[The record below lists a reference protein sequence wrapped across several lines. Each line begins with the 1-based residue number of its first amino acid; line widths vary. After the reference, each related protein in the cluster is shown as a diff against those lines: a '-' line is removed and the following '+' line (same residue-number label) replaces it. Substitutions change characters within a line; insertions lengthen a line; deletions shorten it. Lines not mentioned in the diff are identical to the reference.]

1 MTWEQEQMEA
11 EAKGIVKGEAKIN
24 KLNAILIAQNRF
36 DDLKRSVVDKAFQNK
51 LIEELG
57 VTAY

>member
-1 MTWEQEQMEA
+1 MTWEQERMEA
-11 EAKGIVKGEAKIN
+11 EAKGEAKIN
-24 KLNAILIAQNRF
+24 KLNAILISQNRF